1 LDCLKT
7 RKKPAADIEI
17 GHRTATVC
25 HLGNMAVRL
34 GRKIQWDPA
43 KERIIGDEQAA
54 AMLTRPYRAPYTP
67 RMRRAGHRSDLFDGG
82 VGVGRAGQLVGEDA
96 DFVGGF
102 VTDSLVA
109 ELPSFNLQ
117 CLELLHDLLHRVFV
131 GLSYF
136 QLFIALEAFEQ
147 AGRSAFAAETPRF
160 LTLARNS

>member
-67 RMRRAGHRSDLFDGG
+67 SYAASRS
-82 VGVGRAGQLVGEDA
+82 
-96 DFVGGF
+96 
-102 VTDSLVA
+102 
-109 ELPSFNLQ
+109 
-117 CLELLHDLLHRVFV
+117 
-131 GLSYF
+131 
-136 QLFIALEAFEQ
+136 
-147 AGRSAFAAETPRF
+147 
-160 LTLARNS
+160 